1 MKNAQQ
7 LTFNQMEC
15 VFVCFVELTF
25 VHTMYVVCLFN
36 DFNVTVFKFNVNGEL
51 SITDE
56 NYYETRE
63 SKKERTM
70 SIEMCFSS
78 FSVNFFKHST
88 YSLFGSLVF
97 VFISNRKIHSF
108 SASLNCL

>member
-7 LTFNQMEC
+7 LTFNRMEC

-36 DFNVTVFKFNVNGEL
+36 DFNVSVFKFNVNGEL

-70 SIEMCFSS
+70 SNYRNVFLFIFSK
-78 FSVNFFKHST
+78 FLQAQH
-88 YSLFGSLVF
+88 L
-97 VFISNRKIHSF
+97 
-108 SASLNCL
+108 